1 MRVTPNTLIQETK
14 LLGIITGRLRQET
27 YAKNKTSRPFQS
39 VEKLTNAYNKQNI
52 GCFMLNQSAT
62 LHLIEQD
69 VFPTFPIPIKLLEHQ
84 PL

>member
-1 MRVTPNTLIQETK
+1 MD
-14 LLGIITGRLRQET
+14 RLRQKT
-27 YAKNKTSRPFQS
+27 YAKNKISRPFHS
-39 VEKLTNAYNKQNI
+39 VEKFANAYNKQNI
-52 GCFMLNQSAT
+52 GRFMFNQSAT

>member
-1 MRVTPNTLIQETK
+1 MA
-14 LLGIITGRLRQET
+14 RLRQET
-27 YAKNKTSRPFQS
+27 CANNKINRPFHS
-39 VEKLTNAYNKQNI
+39 IEKLTNTYNKQNI
-52 GCFMLNQSAT
+52 ICFMLNQSAT